1 MFLIDCPSEW
11 KSKVFIRGIRAYYSV
26 TYVTFCVCDGSSSRA
41 AHRQFAVIAAKFV
54 VLDHIYV
61 QPIPSFR
68 SSKYVVLGKS
78 VSDDRL
84 QETVRAHMAVCGM
97 LQSKVLSDQSM
108 RHLNNLKTLLEL
120 EISALL
126 AERQSE
132 LSTK

>member
-1 MFLIDCPSEW
+1 
-11 KSKVFIRGIRAYYSV
+11 
-26 TYVTFCVCDGSSSRA
+26 
-41 AHRQFAVIAAKFV
+41 
-54 VLDHIYV
+54 
-61 QPIPSFR
+61 
-68 SSKYVVLGKS
+68 
-78 VSDDRL
+78 
-84 QETVRAHMAVCGM
+84 MAVCGM